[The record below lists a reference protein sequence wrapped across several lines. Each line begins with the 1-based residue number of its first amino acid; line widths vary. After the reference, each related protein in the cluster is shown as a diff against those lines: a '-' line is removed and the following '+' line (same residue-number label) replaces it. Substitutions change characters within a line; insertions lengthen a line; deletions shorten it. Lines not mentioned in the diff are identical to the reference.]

1 MKVIEQ
7 ICAPILAVHLEYV
20 HVTISMKESNEH
32 RQELHGVSERRAYA
46 LSDFAVVRLRMTC

>member
-20 HVTISMKESNEH
+20 HVIISMKESNEH
-32 RQELHGVSERRAYA
+32 RQELHGVCERRAYA
-46 LSDFAVVRLRMTC
+46 LSDFTVVRLRMTC